1 MPPALNEI
9 QDLGTHARS
18 RLTASKKRGLS
29 RKERLALYKRFLKTE
44 EHRIRLLH
52 KSGAS
57 GLRVAGRRADLLDVI
72 LKNLYEDA
80 MEEASIG
87 EGKHPL
93 AIVATGGYGRGR
105 LNPCSDVDI
114 HFIQSE
120 SRRTIS
126 PTEAKMIENILYMLY
141 DCGFQVGHAVRTVKE
156 TIRQANE
163 DHQTKTAL
171 IESRY
176 VCGDEALHTD
186 LRERFVKQCATGK
199 EKEFL
204 ARRIEDLRSR
214 HEKGDNTVYLQE
226 PHVKQGCGGLR
237 DYQNVIWITFMK
249 RGTTRVKDLVDQKCI
264 TARAYGEMRK
274 AYDFLLR
281 VRNELH
287 YQQGRSTDILTLR
300 LQGIV
305 ARNFGY
311 PQRGV
316 LRKSEAFMRD
326 YYLHTSNLYRRANE
340 IVDFFQLEQIET
352 ESASKVISFLARRK
366 KKEEHFDGFVSR
378 GGYLFPETKNIF
390 KENHHR
396 LMRLFQHLQLRH
408 LRVSPE
414 LSQLVQTNYDV
425 INSDFRYSRTNR
437 ETFEAILSRPGDIAR
452 TLRQMHEAG
461 VLGRYI
467 PEFGA
472 LTNLVQHEF
481 FHRYTADEHTLRVT
495 DELDKL
501 VTTEA
506 PEKQLFRKLLHDLE
520 DPYILTLAILL
531 HDTGRAAN
539 PDHHDDAS
547 AVLTAKFSKR
557 MRLPSSWRRKLI
569 FLVENH
575 LCFFRFATT
584 RNLEDPR
591 TISDFALIAKNREYL
606 DALFLLTYVD
616 SNGTNREAWTG
627 WKAALMR
634 QLYFATIEYFE
645 DREAFTKK
653 GDFSPEELGK
663 ELRAKLAGA
672 HAAEIDL
679 HLTKMPERYF
689 RFRQTQMIA
698 THIRLC
704 SEFRQ
709 RREKQAEAEALPTPV
724 LKWKHLPDQGCSRF
738 TLVANDRPRFLAHI
752 AGVLA
757 SQKLNIVGADFFVR
771 GDGIVLDIFRVC
783 TANFEPVT
791 MPAVLARVEKIL
803 ASVLKGDEV
812 DLADRIAKARVGE
825 LATDLGGDFPQR
837 VYINP
842 DASPEYTVV
851 EIQALDRIGLLYSI
865 LSAISD
871 LDLEVTNARIGTS
884 CGAAIDTLFVV
895 DPQGRKITDRK
906 LLGVLRERIDEAIRL
921 K

>member
-1 MPPALNEI
+1 MPPALKEI

-18 RLTASKKRGLS
+18 RLAASKKRGLS
-29 RKERLALYKRFLKTE
+29 RKERLELYKRFLKTE

-72 LKNLYEDA
+72 LRNLYEDA
-80 MEEASIG
+80 MEEASIS

-93 AIVATGGYGRGR
+93 AIIATGGYGRGR

-126 PTEAKMIENILYMLY
+126 TTEAKMIEHILYMLY
-141 DCGFQVGHAVRTVKE
+141 DCGFQVGHAVRSIKE
-156 TIRQANE
+156 TIRHANE

-171 IESRY
+171 IESRFI
-176 VCGDEALHTD
+176 CGDEALHTE
-186 LRERFVKQCATGK
+186 LRERFVKQCVTGK

-204 ARRIEDLRSR
+204 ARRIEDLRTR

-237 DYQNVIWITFMK
+237 DYQNLIWITFVK
-249 RGTTRVKDLVDQKCI
+249 RGTSRIKDLVDQKCI

-287 YQQGRSTDILTLR
+287 YQQGRSTDVLTLR
-300 LQGIV
+300 LQGVV

-340 IVDFFQLEQIET
+340 IVAYFQLEQSET

-366 KKEEHFDGFVSR
+366 KKEEHFDGFFSR
-378 GGYLFPETKNIF
+378 DGHLFPEGKTIF
-390 KENHHR
+390 KDNHHR

-452 TLRQMHEAG
+452 TLRLMHESG

-481 FHRYTADEHTLRVT
+481 FHRYTADEHTLRVA

-501 VTTEA
+501 VTSEA
-506 PEKQLFRKLLHDLE
+506 PDKQLFRNLLNDLE
-520 DPYILTLAILL
+520 DPYILSLAIIL

-539 PDHHDDAS
+539 LDNHDDAS
-547 AVLTAKFSKR
+547 AVLADKLSKR
-557 MRLPSSWRRKLI
+557 MRLPSARRRMLI

-575 LCFFRFATT
+575 LCFWRFATT
-584 RNLEDPR
+584 RNLDDPR
-591 TISDFALIAKNREYL
+591 TISDFALIAKSREYL
-606 DALFLLTYVD
+606 DALFLLTYAD
-616 SNGTNREAWTG
+616 SNGTNKEAWTG
-627 WKAALMR
+627 WKASLMR

-645 DREAFTKK
+645 DSKAFAKK
-653 GDFSPEELGK
+653 GDFSPEELGT
-663 ELRAKLAGA
+663 ELRVKLADS
-672 HAAEIDL
+672 HSAEIDL
-679 HLTKMPERYF
+679 HLEQMPERYF
-689 RFRQTQMIA
+689 RFRESHMIA

-704 SEFRQ
+704 SEFHQ
-709 RREKQAEAEALPTPV
+709 RLEKAAGSAARPEPV
-724 LKWKHLPDQGCSRF
+724 LKWEHLPDQGCSRL
-738 TLVANDRPRFLAHI
+738 TVVCDDRPRFLANI

-771 GDGIVLDIFRVC
+771 RDGIVLDIFRVC
-783 TANFEPVT
+783 TTNFEPVT
-791 MPAVLARVEKIL
+791 TPNVLTRVEKLL
-803 ASVLKGDEV
+803 ASVLAGDDV
-812 DLADRIAKARVGE
+812 DLADRIAKARVGD
-825 LATDLGGDFPQR
+825 LATDLGVDFPQR

-842 DASPEYTVV
+842 DASPDYTMV
-851 EIQALDRIGLLYSI
+851 EIQALDRIGLLHSI
-865 LSAISD
+865 LNAISD
-871 LDLEVTNARIGTS
+871 LDLEITNARIGTS

-895 DPQGRKITDRK
+895 DPQGRKLTDRK
-906 LLGVLRERIDEAIRL
+906 VLDTLRDRTYEAIRL